1 MDDVAPGTEKI
12 TVLQSTQVLP
22 PTEAEVVEML
32 ADETRFADEP
42 ALRETAV
49 ALLAAGY
56 TVRVVARRLDIRAST
71 VWGWSEDSRIRQA
84 IAAGQERRRETL
96 GQGLEEAA
104 DRAVSALLTVATDGT
119 AAARDR
125 IKASEAILDRCGMV
139 TGRDQE
145 QSAVAVSVDV
155 DFDERL
161 ARIVAASRG

>member
-71 VWGWSEDSRIRQA
+71 VWGWS
-84 IAAGQERRRETL
+84 
-96 GQGLEEAA
+96 
-104 DRAVSALLTVATDGT
+104 
-119 AAARDR
+119 
-125 IKASEAILDRCGMV
+125 
-139 TGRDQE
+139 
-145 QSAVAVSVDV
+145 
-155 DFDERL
+155 
-161 ARIVAASRG
+161 